1 MYFQTNLGLK
11 SKKKYTMENISFN
24 HDLEFDAA
32 QVKTKV
38 LLETMFSKEIRI
50 LHSKELSMKE
60 HKAPYPIIIHLLQ
73 GSIMLGIEG
82 VHHQLSAGDMVSIE
96 GGVAQLPSNYE
107 ALLDVYEYES
117 GYQMMLLNDIDYF
130 KTMSYKIQSG
140 YIYTDF
146 PA

>member
-1 MYFQTNLGLK
+1 MHFQTNLGLK

-82 VHHQLSAGDMVSIE
+82 VHHQLNVGDMVSIE
-96 GGVAQLPSNYE
+96 GDVQHDLYANENAVIRLTLSKQDKVERVQDVISN
-107 ALLDVYEYES
+107 
-117 GYQMMLLNDIDYF
+117 
-130 KTMSYKIQSG
+130 
-140 YIYTDF
+140 
-146 PA
+146 